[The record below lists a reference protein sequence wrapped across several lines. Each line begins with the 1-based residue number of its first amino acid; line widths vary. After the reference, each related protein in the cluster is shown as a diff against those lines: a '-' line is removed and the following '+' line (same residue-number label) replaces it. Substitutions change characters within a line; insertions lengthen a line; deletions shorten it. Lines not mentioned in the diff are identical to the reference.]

1 MLDSLV
7 RVSRRVGGATDLLGR
22 EMRTATEHCSLYES
36 SHVPVRCEARTP
48 RAASRTDNFTRGLRC
63 APNSS
68 CRKLRG
74 KCTRETRRPS
84 STVIADR
91 ILQSH
96 ATPRLSSPKEP
107 TPILFENNLQ
117 KLLKSSSRAIE
128 GVFWVF
134 LGLFGEIRLSNAFQG
149 HLKKGP

>member
-48 RAASRTDNFTRGLRC
+48 RAAGRTNNFTRGLRC

-96 ATPRLSSPKEP
+96 AAPRLSSSKNCSSEGKRP
-107 TPILFENNLQ
+107 TFLSQCPTFSENFRYDNN
-117 KLLKSSSRAIE
+117 ID
-128 GVFWVF
+128 GN
-134 LGLFGEIRLSNAFQG
+134 GTEI
-149 HLKKGP
+149 